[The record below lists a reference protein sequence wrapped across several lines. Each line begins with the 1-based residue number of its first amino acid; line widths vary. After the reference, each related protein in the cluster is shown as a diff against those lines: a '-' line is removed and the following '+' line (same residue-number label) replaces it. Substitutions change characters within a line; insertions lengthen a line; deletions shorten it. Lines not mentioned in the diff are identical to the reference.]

1 MKANSQRVRGKN
13 FRILHGR
20 PLFRWILDALL
31 EIPSIACVVINTD
44 ARDILA
50 ANGLTESDRVRIRD
64 RKPDLR
70 GDLVSMNRILEDDIR
85 AVPAETYVMTHT
97 TNPML
102 TSATIA
108 AALARYRDAVA
119 AGTGDS
125 LFTVNRVQSRF
136 YRADGSAVNHDPA
149 NLIQTQD
156 LEPWFEENSN
166 LYIFSGGSFAGTRA
180 RIGAMPV
187 MFETPKLESVDIDTE
202 TDWTLAECV
211 AMLMAIRKQEA
222 EEAEA

>member
-1 MKANSQRVRGKN
+1 
-13 FRILHGR
+13 
-20 PLFRWILDALL
+20 
-31 EIPSIACVVINTD
+31 
-44 ARDILA
+44 
-50 ANGLTESDRVRIRD
+50 
-64 RKPDLR
+64 
-70 GDLVSMNRILEDDIR
+70 
-85 AVPAETYVMTHT
+85 MTHT

-125 LFTVNRVQSRF
+125 LFNVNRVQSRF